1 MKKIIILLLLMPC
14 LMATTCDDDD
24 HYRDYPCTA
33 EARAGL
39 NVSVSLNGNSG
50 ITADGIA
57 VTARDGNYIEDL
69 LPNTPDTPHF
79 SGAYERPGNYTVTVS
94 KQGYQT
100 YISQP
105 IHVKADRCHVI
116 PEQLSVSLVPLP

>member
-1 MKKIIILLLLMPC
+1 MKKIAMLLFLAPL
-14 LMATTCDDDD
+14 LMATTCNDDD
-24 HYRDYPCTA
+24 HYRNYPCTL

-39 NVSVSLNGNSG
+39 NVTVSLNGNPD

-69 LPNTPDTPHF
+69 FPNIPDTPNF
-79 SGAYERPGNYTVTVS
+79 SGAYERPGNYIVTVS

-100 YISQP
+100 YTSS
-105 IHVKADRCHVI
+105 VVRVEADRCHVI
-116 PEQLSVSLVPLP
+116 PEQLSVNLVPLP